1 MKMSTT
7 KLFLT
12 MLWSVDLV
20 LLLIIG
26 SEANLT
32 DNLKYFE
39 TMRSSDLSHNIV
51 KRGANPDR

>member
-1 MKMSTT
+1 M
-7 KLFLT
+7 F
-12 MLWSVDLV
+12 WSIELV

-26 SEANLT
+26 FSKANLT

-51 KRGANPDR
+51 KRGVDPAR

>member
-1 MKMSTT
+1 MSTS